1 MNAEEKPIITLMFV
15 VTKRSLLQTEEKM
28 VLGVHGKRTT
38 LPLYRQVVLMHYQ
51 IVKSFVWNVTKIPAA
66 MVDD

>member
-1 MNAEEKPIITLMFV
+1 MNAEEKTIIILMFV
-15 VTKRSLLQTEEKM
+15 VTKHSLLQIEEKTA
-28 VLGVHGKRTT
+28 LGVRGKRITS
-38 LPLYRQVVLMHYQ
+38 PLYRQVVLMHYQ

>member
-15 VTKRSLLQTEEKM
+15 VTKHSLLQTEEKM
-28 VLGVHGKRTT
+28 VLGVRGKRIT
-38 LPLYRQVVLMHYQ
+38 LPLCRQVVLMHYQ